1 MPKDLIGGIRRLF
14 AFRTERELAVETY
27 HRHPPGV
34 VYARAKPET
43 VSIVETY
50 SYLQE
55 ISRNRD
61 LQADQSRPP
70 TGRVRIVLPYDGDH
84 YFTRQAS
91 SDVSAQLPS
100 DHTDPTEALVGHV
113 VLTNYGRADLGH
125 GGNRNGRFT
134 ALPIRVPVSG
144 GGLPRGYDH
153 LIGDR
158 ASCVL
163 THDYRPDPNQP
174 EILPVTVS
182 ITLLDPD
189 SDDFLEIARLGDADP
204 DELKARL
211 PVLRTFEPY
220 LELRVK
226 IQVHVA
232 GGSPDLR
239 PEVSLVSIDW
249 PKMTS
254 LSSFRLWVSGRD
266 FPIRYNLASHS
277 LEWRDVPLRA
287 TRKKDGTKQATDK
300 HAKSEADKGREDK
313 GEQDD
318 QEQPRGERDEKEQDA
333 AEQNAD
339 RQDSAK
345 QGRAKQ
351 DGARQ
356 DRAKQDAAKQDR
368 AKQDGA
374 RQDRAKQ
381 DAAKQDRAKQDGAR
395 QDRARQE
402 NEDQD
407 EDEQEPAIRTY
418 ESPTM
423 TLFVQQPGELYREPM
438 LQAKVDVRI
447 PQLLSGMEARLYG
460 GTGVS
465 AEDCRPELVSE
476 VSTRVRMILDDAFAE
491 RMVSAS
497 QHLHFEEVLPDPARI
512 EDIRNALAGHGFQC
526 LSDRQIGTDPYLHL
540 LVYRRS
546 QGPDS
551 MELGYLIEGRRFT
564 TARRKVVAGETL
576 TTRVESGDLKI
587 FGYGTLR
594 TSSREVTR
602 AMNELQKVLRP
613 PFAHVRIRR

>member
-1 MPKDLIGGIRRLF
+1 MWMPKDLIGGIRRLF

-61 LQADQSRPP
+61 LQADRSRPP

-91 SDVSAQLPS
+91 ADVSAQLPP

-144 GGLPRGYDH
+144 GGLPSGYDH

-300 HAKSEADKGREDK
+300 HAKSEANKGREDK

-333 AEQNAD
+333 AEQDAD

-345 QGRAKQ
+345 QSNDKQ
-351 DGARQ
+351 DG
-356 DRAKQDAAKQDR
+356 
-368 AKQDGA
+368 
-374 RQDRAKQ
+374 
-381 DAAKQDRAKQDGAR
+381 
-395 QDRARQE
+395 
-402 NEDQD
+402 

-418 ESPTM
+418 ESPIM

-576 TTRVESGDLKI
+576 TTRVQSGDLKI